1 MFCLIHTQND
11 WKGSMFPRK
20 SNRLYCSSPGLNIT
34 TLIKTGKQVT
44 Q

>member
-11 WKGSMFPRK
+11 WKGSIFPRK
-20 SNRLYCSSPGLNIT
+20 SNRLYCELPERTSLKMIQ
-34 TLIKTGKQVT
+34 TGKQVT